1 MTPNVSQAIVD
12 ILILARQLQEVSA
25 SSGKEKEI
33 FEGLFRIGQA
43 AYAGMAEIKRDK

>member
-1 MTPNVSQAIVD
+1 MSPNVSQAIVD

-25 SSGKEKEI
+25 SSDREKEI

-43 AYAGMAEIKRDK
+43 AYSGMSELKRDK